1 LFMKTIT
8 ILQKF
13 AKRIKDLRKS
23 HKISQEQLAEKAGL
37 SPTYIGNI
45 ERSEQNPTLTSLE
58 KIAKAFS
65 ISPGELLTLPDDK
78 KIVDAKIQ
86 DIDKLV
92 EFLKDALDKAKEY
105 KKSK

>member
-1 LFMKTIT
+1 MKTIT
-8 ILQKF
+8 ILQKL
-13 AKRIKDLRKS
+13 AKRIKELRKS
-23 HKISQEQLAEKAGL
+23 HRMSQEQLAEKGSL

-58 KIAKAFS
+58 KIAKAFN
-65 ISPGELLTLPDDK
+65 ISLGELMTLPDDK
-78 KIVDAKIQ
+78 KIVDAKVQ

-105 KKSK
+105 RKNK